1 MKKIKVCIVTKNTL
15 VNDQR
20 TLKEATILAEAGL
33 EVVVIG
39 LLGKEQSPCEQYNGF
54 CIRRVPAS
62 LGLAPA
68 FRDYVY
74 LPLYRRLPLR
84 GQKIATI
91 IYKVVSRWLHWVDR
105 RLKSITIYARLSRA
119 MFSEKAN
126 YYHAHS
132 PILLMGVTLLVAILA
147 RARFIRDY
155 NDILVLEKPKRID
168 NGYYEQEVI
177 WNRPLKDT
185 ETERIEMTINSIPS
199 GVSSILDVGCGDG
212 RITNR
217 LACSYPQVVGV
228 DISEEALKHVQTKVV
243 RASAEHLPFKNRSFD
258 LVMATELIEHL
269 PKPIYQKT
277 LGEIRRIARRW
288 IIVSVPWREQL
299 AVAQARCIRCGTVFH
314 VNYHHRSFNVSQ
326 LKKLFAPEFKLV
338 EIKLIGRERAY
349 YMPLLLW
356 IKKYVGGIWTRT
368 STTVCPVCN
377 THLYPGDFPERNAVS
392 AFCDK
397 WNERIKHHK
406 MLEKSHVIVLYQRQ
420 EE

>member
-15 VNDQR
+15 VKDQR

-54 CIRRVPAS
+54 RIRRVPAS

-74 LPLYRRLPLR
+74 LPLYKRLPLR
-84 GQKIATI
+84 GQKIATTV
-91 IYKVVSRWLHWVDR
+91 YKVVSRWLRWIDQK
-105 RLKSITIYARLSRA
+105 LKSITIYARLSRA
-119 MFSEKAN
+119 MFSEQAN
-126 YYHAHS
+126 YYHAHF
-132 PILLMGVTLLVAILA
+132 PILLMGVALLVAILA
-147 RARFIRDY
+147 RARFVRDY
-155 NDILVLEKPKRID
+155 NDILVLEKPKIID
-168 NGYYEQEVI
+168 SGYYEQEVI
-177 WNRPLKDT
+177 WNRPLKDA

-217 LACSYPQVVGV
+217 LASSYPQVVGV
-228 DISEEALKHVQTKVV
+228 DISKEALKHVQTKVI

-258 LVMATELIEHL
+258 LVLTTELLEHL
-269 PKPIYQKT
+269 PEVTYRKA
-277 LGEIRRIARRW
+277 LGEIKRIAKHW
-288 IIVSVPWREQL
+288 ILMGVPWREQL
-299 AVAQARCIRCGTVFH
+299 TVAQARCIRCGTVFH
-314 VNYHHRSFNVSQ
+314 VNYHHRSFNASQ

-338 EIKLIGRERAY
+338 EIKLTGGERAY
-349 YMPLLLW
+349 YVPLLLW
-356 IKKYVGGIWTRT
+356 IKRHIGGIWTRT
-368 STTVCPVCN
+368 PTTVCPICN

-392 AFCDK
+392 ALCDK

-406 MLEKSHVIVLYQRQ
+406 MSEKSHVIALYQRQ
-420 EE
+420 GE